1 MRFVRPV
8 VLLGCVALAGYAAT
22 IVAGDPSWVRM
33 AVWFLAG
40 VVVHDA
46 LLLPLYAGAD
56 RALVALAPRTRVP
69 VVNHVRVPVLGA
81 GLTLLLFLPGIIG
94 QGEGAVVAATGLD
107 QSPFLGR
114 WLLLVAALFA
124 VSAVVYGVRVLTT
137 PSAPALTTPSAADGS
152 RPARTSPAPPTTAGP
167 GGATRTGS
175 PATR

>member
-1 MRFVRPV
+1 MRVF

-22 IVAGDPSWVRM
+22 IVAGDPSWIRM

-56 RALVALAPRTRVP
+56 RALVAFAPRTRVP

-81 GLTLLLFLPGIIG
+81 GLTLLVFLPGIVR
-94 QGEGAVVAATGLD
+94 QGEAVVLGATGLD

-114 WLLLVAALFA
+114 WLVLVAALFA
-124 VSAVVYGVRVLTT
+124 ISAIVYGVRLLLSIT
-137 PSAPALTTPSAADGS
+137 PHTRHGD
-152 RPARTSPAPPTTAGP
+152 RTSAMAPVPQP
-167 GGATRTGS
+167 
-175 PATR
+175 

>member
-1 MRFVRPV
+1 VRIVRPV

-69 VVNHVRVPVLGA
+69 VVNYVRAPALGA
-81 GLTLLLFLPGIIG
+81 GLTLLLFLPGIVR
-94 QGEGAVVAATGLD
+94 QGEGAVIGATGLD

-114 WLLLVAALFA
+114 WLLLVATLFA
-124 VSAVVYGVRVLTT
+124 VSAAVYGLRVLAGLTR
-137 PSAPALTTPSAADGS
+137 PSLTRPSTAGGS
-152 RPARTSPAPPTTAGP
+152 RPA
-167 GGATRTGS
+167 
-175 PATR
+175 